1 MGETGPGKAL
11 VLSGGRE
18 KDGFGFFADTRG
30 EEEEL
35 VLGVLCLSLGRL
47 NVLCT
52 KLLRTERTGK
62 YKSWR
67 AVYSSFLFFFSFFL
81 FPSAAS
87 VVPVFVVAVLVVSGS
102 CLLTLCEGVVSY
114 NLFLL

>member
-1 MGETGPGKAL
+1 MGETGPAKAL
-11 VLSGGRE
+11 VLSEGRG

-67 AVYSSFLFFFSFFL
+67 AVYSSFLFFFFL
-81 FPSAAS
+81 FPLSIGW
-87 VVPVFVVAVLVVSGS
+87 LCCS
-102 CLLTLCEGVVSY
+102 CFRCCCPCCFWLLFIDFMRGCGVV
-114 NLFLL
+114 

>member
-1 MGETGPGKAL
+1 M
-11 VLSGGRE
+11 V
-18 KDGFGFFADTRG
+18 
-30 EEEEL
+30 L

-67 AVYSSFLFFFSFFL
+67 AVYSSFLFFFFSFFL

-102 CLLTLCEGVVSY
+102 CLLTLCGGVVSY